1 MLNELDFNWV
11 FKQINDLSFL
21 LFNIFR
27 LQKYFH
33 IEF

>member
-11 FKQINDLSFL
+11 FKQINDSIISM
-21 LFNIFR
+21 FNIFR